1 MRACHTPLT
10 RRVLCLHSRTCL
22 GLSLQAALH
31 LIAADEVKHATGF
44 QNLSSD
50 AFASFNTLIGL
61 VFSILLGQTYA
72 ANPDRPPPPLL

>member
-1 MRACHTPLT
+1 MPHASHPPCALPSFTYVPR
-10 RRVLCLHSRTCL
+10 S
-22 GLSLQAALH
+22 LSLQAALH

-44 QNLSSD
+44 QNLTSD

-72 ANPDRPPPPLL
+72 ADPDR

>member
-1 MRACHTPLT
+1 MCFAFIH
-10 RRVLCLHSRTCL
+10 TCL

-44 QNLSSD
+44 QNLTSD
-50 AFASFNTLIGL
+50 AFGSFNTLIGL

-72 ANPDRPPPPLL
+72 ANPARRLRLSL